1 MVKPSCAVTKL
12 TEAVGP
18 RPPFQRRPALLPHLS
33 RQAHVHDERWGQATS
48 WGSLV
53 LCNMPTQVHHGHC
66 CASACPMPL
75 HLASPVTHQSCS
87 PGAAT

>member
-12 TEAVGP
+12 MEAVGP
-18 RPPFQRRPALLPHLS
+18 RPPFQRRPALLPHLC
-33 RQAHVHDERWGQATS
+33 RWTHEGWGQATS

-53 LCNMPTQVHHGHC
+53 LCNIPSQVHQGHR
-66 CASACPMPL
+66 CASACPKPL
-75 HLASPVTHQSCS
+75 HLAAPVTHQSCS